1 MRAVV
6 RGRRDL
12 RPGIGSLEFYNNSDV
27 LAEMRNDALIASAE
41 GYILRV
47 RFADEDATKVSR
59 SERLL
64 DQLVGPVRVVTV
76 GPDGAIYFCTDTAL
90 GRLTPV
96 KDPALSKAD
105 VNGSGR
111 R

>member
-1 MRAVV
+1 VRAVV

-12 RPGIGSLEFYNNSDV
+12 RSGIGSLAFYNSDV

-41 GYILRV
+41 GYILRL
-47 RFADEDATKVSR
+47 RFADDDATNVSG

-90 GRLTPV
+90 GRLAPV
-96 KDPALSKAD
+96 KDPALPKTD